1 MAPMTTS
8 APIVAATDLRRTY
21 GAGEAAVHA
30 LAGVTVDLPAGGF
43 TAVMGRSGSG
53 KSTLLHLLAGLDR
66 STSGSITI
74 EGTELD
80 GLDDAALTRLRRD
93 RLGFVFQAY
102 NLVPVLDARENILLP
117 FTLAGREPDHVWFE
131 QLVAAVGLEDR
142 LGHRPAQL
150 SGGQQQR
157 VAVARSLVHRPAVV
171 FADEPTGNLDSG
183 SAAEVLELLR
193 HAVDDFG
200 QTVVMVTHDAAAAA
214 YADRVI
220 VLADGLIVRDEDAG
234 AVQEVLE
241 LMKEVS

>member
-66 STSGSITI
+66 PSSGSITI

-117 FTLAGREPDHVWFE
+117 FTLAGREP
-131 QLVAAVGLEDR
+131 
-142 LGHRPAQL
+142 
-150 SGGQQQR
+150 
-157 VAVARSLVHRPAVV
+157 
-171 FADEPTGNLDSG
+171 
-183 SAAEVLELLR
+183 
-193 HAVDDFG
+193 
-200 QTVVMVTHDAAAAA
+200 
-214 YADRVI
+214 
-220 VLADGLIVRDEDAG
+220 
-234 AVQEVLE
+234 
-241 LMKEVS
+241 